1 MIPNTMTA
9 RENLVHTLEI
19 LNAPNTTRKH
29 HLIAK
34 YIEPYDI
41 PVVVD
46 GQIMQKHALL
56 RSETLD
62 GAAILRQDV
71 IAAVNEGAKPASESL
86 STLYDTIRTRSNS
99 VKIPKGTKGTL
110 SSYASIYSEGE
121 PIGVDN
127 HRMKSA
133 EISIIKVADII
144 EITREM
150 LADAEFDIMAR
161 EASAAGTRVGNSM
174 LSIALD
180 KLLTGAKVSTETV
193 SSAATLKTAI
203 NNEIAAIEANGYI
216 PTTIQVTPK
225 ANAMLRDAILTGY
238 YAGNEAM
245 TLGKVPTLYG
255 LPVYTSTIKPAATV
269 EGAEEADP
277 DVYTPGA
284 GTFGGTNN
292 VGVVI
297 YAKDKATTVAIRE
310 DIGFDQ
316 PFKDIYKDLTAT
328 KVSARMGAAAVHI
341 DDTTNDD
348 VAAAVYIKY

>member
-1 MIPNTMTA
+1 MMPNTMTA

-41 PVVVD
+41 PVIVD
-46 GQIMQKHALL
+46 GQVTQKHALL

-71 IAAVNEGAKPASESL
+71 IAAVNEGAKPASEAL
-86 STLYDTIRTRSNS
+86 STLYDTIRTKSNS

-110 SSYASIYSEGE
+110 SSYASIYAEGAT
-121 PIGVDN
+121 IGVDN

-133 EISIIKVADII
+133 EISIIKVADIV

-150 LADAEFDIMAR
+150 LADSEFDIMAR

-174 LSIALD
+174 LSIALE
-180 KLLTGAKVSTETV
+180 KLLTGARDSDETV
-193 SSAATLKTAI
+193 SSAATLKSAI
-203 NNEIAAIEANGYI
+203 NNEIAAIEDDGYI
-216 PTTIQVTPK
+216 PTTIQLTPK
-225 ANAMLRDAILTGY
+225 ANAMLRDAMLTGY
-238 YAGNEAM
+238 YAGNEPM
-245 TLGKVPTLYG
+245 TMGKVPTLYG
-255 LPVYTSTIKPAATV
+255 IPVYTTTIKPAAEVGETGS
-269 EGAEEADP
+269 E
-277 DVYTPGA
+277 VYTPGA
-284 GTFGGTNN
+284 GTFGGTTNH

-328 KVSARMGAAAVHI
+328 KVSARLGAVAVHV

-348 VAAAVYIKY
+348 VAAAVYISY